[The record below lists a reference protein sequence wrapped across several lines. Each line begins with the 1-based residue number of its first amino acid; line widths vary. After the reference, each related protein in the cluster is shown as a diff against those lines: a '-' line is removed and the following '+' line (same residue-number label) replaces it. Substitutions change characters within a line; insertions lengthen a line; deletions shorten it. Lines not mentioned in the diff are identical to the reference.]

1 MEKAFQGTSSGTAG
15 KIRVLLV
22 DDSLLVLE
30 LLSRMISVSHDIEIA
45 GTARNGKEAILEIER
60 LNPDVVCTDLE
71 MPVMDGLELTYYI
84 MQNTPRP
91 VLVVSSVV
99 DRNRDSAN
107 VFALLKAGAV
117 DVHSKPNMMNNED
130 FQKAARE
137 LNSKIKVVAGV
148 YIFKRKPVTHEIAAA
163 PLYIQHRKGRF
174 RAVAI
179 GVSTG
184 GPQLLAEILPGL
196 PKDFS
201 MPVFV
206 VQHISDGFI
215 HGLVD
220 WLDKYCALKVK
231 IADNWESPRPGVVYF
246 PAEQTHLTIDRG
258 GRLFLSKEPPLEG
271 HRPAVNL
278 LFSSAAEFYKDSVI
292 GIILTGMGRDGVSG
306 LQKIKSLGGYT
317 IAQSE
322 ESCVVYGMPGEAV
335 KNGAALK
342 VLSPSEIITELIF
355 FDQSNKDHHG

>member
-1 MEKAFQGTSSGTAG
+1 MDKTIQGTSSGSAG

-30 LLSRMISVSHDIEIA
+30 LLTRMISTSPDIEIA
-45 GTARNGKEAILEIER
+45 GTARNGKEAIPKIEL

-71 MPVMDGLELTYYI
+71 MPLMDGLELTSYI

-99 DRNRDSAN
+99 DQTRDSAN

-117 DVHSKPNMMNNED
+117 DVHQKPNLMNNED

-148 YIFKRKPVTHEIAAA
+148 YIFKRKPASDRVATA
-163 PLYIQHRKGRF
+163 PLNIQQRKGRF

-215 HGLVD
+215 QGLVN
-220 WLDKYCALKVK
+220 WLDKNCALEVK
-231 IADNWESPRPGVVYF
+231 IAENWESPKPGVIYF
-246 PAEQTHLTIDRG
+246 PEEQTHLTIERG
-258 GRLFLSKEPPLEG
+258 GRIFLSKDPPLDG
-271 HRPAVNL
+271 HRPAVDF
-278 LFSSAAEFYKDSVI
+278 LFSSAAEFYRDSVI
-292 GIILTGMGRDGVSG
+292 GIILTGMGKDGVKG
-306 LQKIKSLGGYT
+306 LHRIKLRGGVT

-335 KNGAALK
+335 KTGAAVK
-342 VLSPSEIITELIF
+342 VLSPSEIIRELII
-355 FDQSNKDHHG
+355 FDQLNKNHHG